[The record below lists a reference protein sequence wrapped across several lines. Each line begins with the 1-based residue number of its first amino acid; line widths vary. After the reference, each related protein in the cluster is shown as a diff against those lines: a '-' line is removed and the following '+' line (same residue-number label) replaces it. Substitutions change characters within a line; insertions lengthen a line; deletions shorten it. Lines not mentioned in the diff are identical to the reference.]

1 MEKIFHHLFPMNKT
15 AHILKNWLPVVL
27 WLCCIFLLST
37 ESFSA
42 ENTSRILER
51 LLRFLLPHITARE
64 IDIIH
69 FLVRKA
75 AHVTE
80 YCIMSLLL
88 FHSFH
93 NTMQIQR
100 HWRWVFYSIVVVIF
114 VAAIDEYHQAFVI
127 SRTSSIVDV
136 GIDIIGGIIGQ
147 GISIIFYRLRAHA
160 KKVI

>member
-1 MEKIFHHLFPMNKT
+1 MNKSVQY
-15 AHILKNWLPVVL
+15 IKNWLPVVL
-27 WLCCIFLLST
+27 WICCIFLLST

-42 ENTSRILER
+42 ENTSRIIER
-51 LLRFLLPHITARE
+51 LLRFLIPHITARE
-64 IDIIH
+64 IDTIH

-100 HWRWVFYSIVVVIF
+100 HWRWVFYSLVVVIF

-136 GIDIIGGIIGQ
+136 GIDIMGGIIGQ
-147 GISIIFYRLRAHA
+147 GISISLYRLRHTL
-160 KKVI
+160 KKQPDIR